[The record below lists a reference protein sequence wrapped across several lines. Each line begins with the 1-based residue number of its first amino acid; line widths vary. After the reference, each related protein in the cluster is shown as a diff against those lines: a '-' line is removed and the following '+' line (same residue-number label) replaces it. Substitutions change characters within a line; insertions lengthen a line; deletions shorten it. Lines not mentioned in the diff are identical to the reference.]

1 MGMDIQ
7 GLGLST
13 SIMSNSN
20 TGSAVGMRLLD
31 KALDMET
38 VNGDV
43 LTQMLERSVNPLVG
57 QNIDIRI

>member
-1 MGMDIQ
+1 MDIQ

-20 TGSAVGMRLLD
+20 TGSALGMRLLD
-31 KALDMET
+31 KALDMEAM
-38 VNGDV
+38 NGDV

>member
-1 MGMDIQ
+1 MDIQ

-31 KALDMET
+31 KALDMEAM
-38 VNGDV
+38 NGDV